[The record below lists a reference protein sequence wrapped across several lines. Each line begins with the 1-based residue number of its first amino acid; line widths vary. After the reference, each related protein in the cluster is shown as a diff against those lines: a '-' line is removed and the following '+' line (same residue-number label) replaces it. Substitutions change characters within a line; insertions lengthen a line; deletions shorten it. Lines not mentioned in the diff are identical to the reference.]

1 MTCYGSFMLDDSVVS
16 HGGHRTM
23 TIYFDHNATT
33 PLHREV
39 LQEVIAAMETR
50 WHNASSTHAPGLRA
64 RSDVE
69 IAREEI
75 AALLGASLEE
85 VILTGGGTEAGN
97 LAVIGASMARRERG
111 THIVVSRVE
120 HHAVLHAAAA
130 LERRGFDVT
139 YADVDADGRVDPDAI
154 VASLRPTTVLVSVM
168 HANNETGAI
177 QPIGEL
183 GRRLRKRDIL
193 FHTDAV
199 QTVGKLHIDVNDLG
213 VDLLSLSAHKFHGPK
228 GAGALYV
235 RDGVE
240 VEPLMHG
247 GAQEEGIRPG
257 TYNVPAIVGLGV
269 AARLARRSIDENA
282 GYIVSLV
289 ERLERGLL
297 RIAPEAKILVDK
309 RHRLHNTLTVCFP
322 GENRES
328 LVTNLDLHGVAVSTG
343 AACTAG
349 ASEPSHVLAAMGI
362 GEATAR
368 GAVRF
373 SLGCTNAAQEVD
385 AALSALRE
393 VLGRKRGIIERLRDG
408 FGILDSS

>member
-1 MTCYGSFMLDDSVVS
+1 
-16 HGGHRTM
+16 M

-39 LQEVIAAMETR
+39 FQEMTSAMETR

-69 IAREEI
+69 RAREEI
-75 AALLGASLEE
+75 AALLGASPEE
-85 VILTGGGTEAGN
+85 VILTGGGTEANN
-97 LAVIGASMARRERG
+97 LAVIGAGMARREHG
-111 THIVVSRVE
+111 EHIVVSRVE
-120 HHAVLHAAAA
+120 HHAVLRAAVA
-130 LERRGFDVT
+130 LERRGFDIT

-154 VASLRPTTVLVSVM
+154 VDALRPTTVLVSVM

-183 GRRLRKRDIL
+183 GRRLRECDIIL
-193 FHTDAV
+193 HTDAV
-199 QTVGKLHIDVNDLG
+199 QTVGKMHIDVNDLG
-213 VDLLSLSAHKFHGPK
+213 VDLLTLSAHKLYGPK
-228 GAGALYV
+228 GVGALYV

-240 VEPLMHG
+240 VEPLVHG
-247 GAQEEGIRPG
+247 GAQEDGIRPG

-282 GYIVSLV
+282 GYIASLV
-289 ERLERGLL
+289 DRLERGLL
-297 RIAPEAKILVDK
+297 RIAPDAEILVDK

-322 GENRES
+322 GENNES

-343 AACTAG
+343 AACTTG

-362 GEATAR
+362 GEAQAQ

-373 SLGCTNAAQEVD
+373 SLGCTNTAQEVD
-385 AALSALRE
+385 FALGALRE
-393 VLGRKRGIIERLRDG
+393 VLKRQRGFIERLSDG
-408 FGILDSS
+408 LGMVNRTKGEK